1 MVKGNGFYHINEYS
15 LLLPSK
21 RSEKP
26 IESNVISGRGPYS
39 VAFPTKKATEIEYFL
54 KMRCFYCKKGQGNP

>member
-26 IESNVISGRGPYS
+26 IESNEIQASYLFALPFEVTSVIFDNYQRKSNEDS
-39 VAFPTKKATEIEYFL
+39 TSHIQL
-54 KMRCFYCKKGQGNP
+54 

>member
-39 VAFPTKKATEIEYFL
+39 VAFTA
-54 KMRCFYCKKGQGNP
+54 KKGKETLKKQRNSSQLSFCVAF